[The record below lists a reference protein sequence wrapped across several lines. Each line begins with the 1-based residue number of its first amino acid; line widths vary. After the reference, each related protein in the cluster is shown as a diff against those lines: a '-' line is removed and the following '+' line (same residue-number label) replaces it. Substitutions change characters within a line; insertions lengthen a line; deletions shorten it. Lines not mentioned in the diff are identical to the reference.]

1 MSQKLKKNSNK
12 SEFQEVVDSILLP
25 TETSIIVTLID
36 GSDNNTKNEVK
47 STYLAGWSIP
57 EEIIRLLAYEL
68 WQQNFSQD
76 PDVNWHEAVRQI
88 EQGLRI

>member
-12 SEFQEVVDSILLP
+12 SDFQEVVDSSLPP

-36 GSDNNTKNEVK
+36 GSDNTKNEVK

-57 EEIIRLLAYEL
+57 EETIRLLAYEL

-76 PDVNWHEAVRQI
+76 PDANWHEAVRQI
-88 EQGLRI
+88 EQGLKI